1 MKQILIAI
9 GGAVLAFGVIGLIS
23 MADAKELCP
32 FQDGPRIGQTKAQ
45 VLASKAI
52 ATCWGPVY
60 RTSTLQTANGISEM
74 LIYRAGSWS
83 GYVYLTNGIV
93 TGISQ

>member
-1 MKQILIAI
+1 MKTLLIAI
-9 GGAVLAFGVIGLIS
+9 GAGMMAFGVIGLMA
-23 MADAKELCP
+23 MADARELCK

-52 ATCWGPVY
+52 ATCWGPIY
-60 RTSTLQTANGISEM
+60 RTNTLQTANGISEM
-74 LIYRAGSWS
+74 LIYRAGDWR

-93 TGISQ
+93 TAISQ